1 MDKTYLA
8 LAYYATAGNGMSE
21 EETKKKVKAA
31 IKRAFLTYCLKPTE
45 TVIMKKE
52 ILVYDKV
59 NKNVIDMKN
68 MPYQFISTLRNELKK
83 EITKNN

>member
-1 MDKTYLA
+1 MDKIYLA

-21 EETKKKVKAA
+21 EETKQKVKAA

-45 TVIMKKE
+45 IVITKKE
-52 ILVYDKV
+52 ILVYDKI